1 MAGAYTIPAPVGGW
15 NARDAVEAMEATDA
29 IELINWIPQAGNVVG
44 RGGSM
49 IYSTVGSGAVQ
60 ALIPY
65 AGSSVNKFL
74 AASGGEILDI
84 TTPASPVSLASGFA
98 SNKWQFAAFDD
109 KLVLVNGVS
118 AAQVYDG
125 STVSAMTVTGVSA
138 STLIGVC
145 NFKGRAF
152 YWQSGSTSFY
162 YAAPGAFQGALT
174 EFPLAMFVQRG
185 GYIVQIITWTRDS
198 GDGVDDY
205 CAIIFSTGEILVYQG
220 DLPENSLRWS
230 MVGRFFMGAPLG
242 VRAHA
247 RFASTEILL
256 TMDGILGLDEAIQNA
271 RSEVIDTFGGKI
283 VRAAQKAAA
292 TYRNNFGWQPIYYA
306 AGNLFIVNVPLSST
320 VSEQFVKNT
329 NTQAWC
335 KFTGWNAQCFAL
347 YGDRLY
353 FGDSAGNIWLADLSS
368 KDSNV
373 AYSDDGQ
380 SIYHSCITAYQTFGQ
395 PGKKTQLTAARVVTN
410 AFDGR
415 ALSLNAFADFRT
427 KPLPAVIDPVEQIQG
442 EWDVSAW
449 DEDYWAGDSNDP
461 ENADARPI
469 LRPVNAFG
477 FATALSIRYRTRIQK
492 IVWYATTFIFK
503 QGGVN

>member
-1 MAGAYTIPAPVGGW
+1 
-15 NARDAVEAMEATDA
+15 
-29 IELINWIPQAGNVVG
+29 
-44 RGGSM
+44 
-49 IYSTVGSGAVQ
+49 
-60 ALIPY
+60 
-65 AGSSVNKFL
+65 
-74 AASGGEILDI
+74 
-84 TTPASPVSLASGFA
+84 
-98 SNKWQFAAFDD
+98 
-109 KLVLVNGVS
+109 
-118 AAQVYDG
+118 
-125 STVSAMTVTGVSA
+125 
-138 STLIGVC
+138 
-145 NFKGRAF
+145 
-152 YWQSGSTSFY
+152 
-162 YAAPGAFQGALT
+162 
-174 EFPLAMFVQRG
+174 VQRG

-320 VSEQFVKNT
+320 TSEQFVKNT

-353 FGDSAGNIWLADLSS
+353 FGDASGNIWLADLSS

>member
-44 RGGSM
+44 RGGSR
-49 IYSTVGSGAVQ
+49 IECTIGTDPIVT
-60 ALIPY
+60 LIPY
-65 AGSSVNKFL
+65 DSDTGSAFL
-74 AASGGEILDI
+74 AATSGNIYDV
-84 TTPASPVSLASGFA
+84 TDFNAPVSLVSHLFSDA
-98 SNKWQFAAFDD
+98 WQFAAFDNH
-109 KLVLVNGVS
+109 LVLVNGID

-125 STVSAMTVTGVSA
+125 SSITAATITGVDPT
-138 STLIGVC
+138 TLIGVV

-152 YWQSGSTSFY
+152 YWQANSTSFF
-162 YAAPGAFQGALT
+162 YADPGAFQGGLT
-174 EFPLAMFVQRG
+174 EFPLAMFAQRG
-185 GYIVQIITWTRDS
+185 GHIVQIITWTRDS

-205 CAIIFSTGEILVYQG
+205 CAIIFSTGEIIVYQG

-353 FGDSAGNIWLADLSS
+353 FGDASGNIWLADLSS
-368 KDSNV
+368 KDSNI

-380 SIYHSCITAYQTFGQ
+380 SIYHSCITAYQTFGE

-427 KPLPAVIDPVEQIQG
+427 KPLPALIDPVEQTQG
-442 EWDVSAW
+442 QWDVSAW
-449 DEDYWAGDSNDP
+449 DEDYWAGDENDP
-461 ENADARPI
+461 ENGDARPI

-477 FATALSIRYRTRIQK
+477 FATALSIRYRTLVQK